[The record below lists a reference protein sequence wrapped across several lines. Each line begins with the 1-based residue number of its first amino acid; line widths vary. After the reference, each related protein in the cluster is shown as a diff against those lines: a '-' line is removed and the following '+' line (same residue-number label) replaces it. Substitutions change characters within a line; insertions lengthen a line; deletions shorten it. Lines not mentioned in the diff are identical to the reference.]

1 MALVIPAALTD
12 ACDRAYA
19 AAGVRGVPGP
29 VCREGDVDDKPN
41 RSGGVIRTAAG
52 CVLILAVAPVF
63 LRIVPAY
70 KGLSVMAAGAIAFS
84 VLVAGV
90 VLAGGWLGV
99 FARRRT
105 EGLEQ
110 QGCLPLL
117 VTLVALLAGAV
128 ILYYV
133 VYYGA
138 GALLRGE
145 L

>member
-1 MALVIPAALTD
+1 MQ
-12 ACDRAYA
+12 
-19 AAGVRGVPGP
+19 
-29 VCREGDVDDKPN
+29 EEPN
-41 RSGGVIRTAAG
+41 RSGGVIRTVAG
-52 CVLILAVAPVF
+52 CVLIAVVAPVF

-70 KGLSVMAAGAIAFS
+70 KGWGVLVAGAIAFA
-84 VLVAGV
+84 VLIAGV

-99 FARRRT
+99 FKRRRV

-110 QGCLPLL
+110 QGCLQLL

-138 GALLRGE
+138 GAFLRGE